1 MKKILL
7 TLVAAA
13 TVTAGSAQDLQSIKN
28 ARNEARH
35 TTEFSVAAKMP
46 LSATKMSATK
56 SRRAQKDGVFYAR
69 PEGTYWITGYQDQNT
84 TYEYLVVPP
93 FTDLK
98 FPNLCAVKDQ
108 ATWTY
113 GKSDLKD
120 YVDEN
125 NDLIFSFDKPSYGYV
140 SFAPAINVENTSY
153 KVADYVLT
161 MDSVPMMLQPI
172 NYVKCHRYYGFQD
185 GSSPFMSGIDSF
197 DFDEDGQPESF
208 KTWGLRQYFEKPAT
222 PLYLHEVSVWATT
235 KNKNLTGEK
244 LKAVFN
250 KVVRDKDGHKTVG
263 EEITTM
269 DCTVSVD
276 NEELAAGSGL
286 YPCDLIFACQKADE
300 FGTLTAV
307 PVLLSEEFAITI
319 SGLNEDGVDIRTY
332 FADQGEYDEEFATYA
347 SPTYIMPADLNGNHI
362 EMKNGNGLSY
372 YGSSKGEN
380 YCYNTV
386 FMFYGEMDGMTVVAA
401 TNQLLVGEEG
411 GEALAM
417 VEGVDGGV
425 EAYVYTNYPMFIEED
440 GQLVFSGNY
449 DFDGIPEWAQMN
461 INNAYY
467 EYGRGTDNETR
478 GLHQIW
484 FNVEP
489 LPQGEKGRLAIVT
502 VKSAFG
508 FTAKEPIFILQGDA
522 EVPTGVKT
530 IKFDAQG
537 KFVGTYNMNGQRV
550 NNQKGLVISNGK
562 KVIKK

>member
-1 MKKILL
+1 
-7 TLVAAA
+7 
-13 TVTAGSAQDLQSIKN
+13 
-28 ARNEARH
+28 
-35 TTEFSVAAKMP
+35 
-46 LSATKMSATK
+46 
-56 SRRAQKDGVFYAR
+56 
-69 PEGTYWITGYQDQNT
+69 
-84 TYEYLVVPP
+84 
-93 FTDLK
+93 
-98 FPNLCAVKDQ
+98 
-108 ATWTY
+108 
-113 GKSDLKD
+113 
-120 YVDEN
+120 
-125 NDLIFSFDKPSYGYV
+125 
-140 SFAPAINVENTSY
+140 
-153 KVADYVLT
+153 
-161 MDSVPMMLQPI
+161 
-172 NYVKCHRYYGFQD
+172 
-185 GSSPFMSGIDSF
+185 
-197 DFDEDGQPESF
+197 
-208 KTWGLRQYFEKPAT
+208 
-222 PLYLHEVSVWATT
+222 
-235 KNKNLTGEK
+235 
-244 LKAVFN
+244 
-250 KVVRDKDGHKTVG
+250 
-263 EEITTM
+263 M

-380 YCYNTV
+380 YCYNSV
-386 FMFYGEMDGMTVVAA
+386 FMFYGEMDGITVVAA